1 MGVLPYGHVVNELY
15 SLLIVFCVGCLVFLV
30 CSENCQ
36 QGRRQ
41 TTPGARSQRRGGH
54 SRAKRVCVALVGGV
68 LNYGIVSREL
78 IHLVFFG
85 SKIPSQ
91 VRHKK
96 IDSLHTYC
104 PTRCPFCGSEMQ
116 ENDMFCWSL
125 KCDMSPAFTPDGMW
139 GEDSNELKSD
149 TQMSSLLALDEQVIF
164 PTPGLWQ

>member
-1 MGVLPYGHVVNELY
+1 M
-15 SLLIVFCVGCLVFLV
+15 
-30 CSENCQ
+30 
-36 QGRRQ
+36 
-41 TTPGARSQRRGGH
+41 
-54 SRAKRVCVALVGGV
+54 ALVGGV

-78 IHLVFFG
+78 IHLFFFG

-149 TQMSSLLALDEQVIF
+149 TQMSSLLALDEQVISPPKGYGNSKNEKNKGYLLGLVTCYF
-164 PTPGLWQ
+164 STLDFEMDIVCGHYLVQARIKWIGETSLGYGANMSESTPIN